1 MSVEVYGNFGL
12 RDLSQILQEL
22 TSALIVGVDTET
34 HTVEDKTMIGLAI
47 APSPDYAV
55 WFREDSPY
63 LHIALGILR
72 NPSVTKVFHNS
83 KFDFDVLEIYGVDET
98 NFEDPM
104 ILAYTLNLPQK
115 LYSLAM
121 HLGKVV
127 DAKFVE
133 FSIPKGSSMLD
144 VWQADPNFV
153 LQKCCTDARL
163 ALWCWY
169 RLTNPFPVM
178 SAASPVPVYNVPES
192 YYIDRNIVHCLR
204 HMEHMGVALNQE
216 SVCEFFAELE
226 EQTTYMRQLIQ
237 TKGCDP
243 NSNQQVG
250 IALAQRGWRLP
261 YTKKKRQLRVDERT
275 IRDIPDPLAQSVLI
289 YREKAKLKSTYA
301 EPLLGLERVFT
312 TYNNTRVITG
322 RLSSSDP
329 FNMQNVP
336 HYFRS
341 VFMAD
346 SCFFSW
352 DATQIELRA
361 IAYLAQDKVMMQAFA
376 NGEDIHKETMD
387 RMHIT
392 GNVADPVVARRL
404 AKTLNF
410 AVVYL
415 GEEETIIE
423 NAKKEGIIITPPE
436 ATDFRIRYSQIYPG
450 IRDYVQSQ
458 REQITKYGYVTTLY
472 GRIRKADPLRMANPH
487 SREAVIRE
495 LFNMPI
501 QGTAVEIIKKMMAKA
516 AKYDLRIQV
525 HDEIVYD
532 GTCPPPSL
540 LAGLAP
546 FETPLKLSIGQSWGD
561 LKEIKI

>member
-1 MSVEVYGNFGL
+1 
-12 RDLSQILQEL
+12 
-22 TSALIVGVDTET
+22 
-34 HTVEDKTMIGLAI
+34 
-47 APSPDYAV
+47 
-55 WFREDSPY
+55 
-63 LHIALGILR
+63 
-72 NPSVTKVFHNS
+72 
-83 KFDFDVLEIYGVDET
+83 
-98 NFEDPM
+98 
-104 ILAYTLNLPQK
+104 
-115 LYSLAM
+115 
-121 HLGKVV
+121 
-127 DAKFVE
+127 
-133 FSIPKGSSMLD
+133 
-144 VWQADPNFV
+144 
-153 LQKCCTDARL
+153 
-163 ALWCWY
+163 
-169 RLTNPFPVM
+169 
-178 SAASPVPVYNVPES
+178 
-192 YYIDRNIVHCLR
+192 
-204 HMEHMGVALNQE
+204 MGVALNQE

-261 YTKKKRQLRVDERT
+261 YTKSRRQLKVDERT

-289 YREKAKLKSTYA
+289 YREKAKLQSTYA
-301 EPLLGLERVFT
+301 GPLLGLERVYT

-346 SCFFSW
+346 EMFWAF
-352 DATQIELRA
+352 DAAQIQLRVL
-361 IAYLAQDKVMMQAFA
+361 AYLAQDKVMMQAFA
-376 NGEDIHKETMD
+376 NGEDIHQATMD
-387 RMHIT
+387 RMGIT
-392 GNVADPVVARRL
+392 GHVADPVVARRL
-404 AKTLNF
+404 AKTLNYAISF
-410 AVVYL
+410 L

-423 NAKKEGIIITPPE
+423 NAKKEGIVITPQE
-436 ATDFRIRYSQIYPG
+436 ATDFRVRYSQTYTG
-450 IRDYVQSQ
+450 IRDYVYNQ

-472 GRIRKADPLRMANPH
+472 GRIRKADPIRMANPH

-501 QGTAVEIIKKMMAKA
+501 QGADIEIIKKMMAKA

-540 LAGLAP
+540 FTGLAP
-546 FETPLKLSIGQSWGD
+546 FETPMKLSIGMSWGD
-561 LKEIKI
+561 LKEIKL

>member
-1 MSVEVYGNFGL
+1 MSVEVYGNFGSK
-12 RDLSQILQEL
+12 DLSQILQEL
-22 TSALIVGVDTET
+22 TSASIVGVDTET
-34 HTVEDKTMIGLAI
+34 HTIEDKTMIGLAI

-63 LHIALGILR
+63 LHVALGILR
-72 NPSVTKVFHNS
+72 NPKVTKVFHNS

-115 LYSLAM
+115 LYNLAM
-121 HLGKVV
+121 YLGKSVPQKYI
-127 DAKFVE
+127 DFK
-133 FSIPKGSSMLD
+133 IPKGGSMLD
-144 VWQADPNFV
+144 VWQSAPDFV
-153 LQKCCTDARL
+153 LQKCCIDAQL

-169 RLTNPFPVM
+169 ELTPRIV
-178 SAASPVPVYNVPES
+178 ES

-216 SVCEFFAELE
+216 SICEFFAELE

-261 YTKKKRQLRVDERT
+261 YTKSKRQLKVNERT
-275 IRDIPDPLAQSVLI
+275 IKDIPDPLAQSVLL
-289 YREKAKLKSTYA
+289 YREKAKLQNTYA
-301 EPLLGLERVFT
+301 KPLLGLERAYT
-312 TYNNTRVITG
+312 TYNNTRVVTG

-329 FNMQNVP
+329 INMQNIP

-341 VFMAD
+341 VFLAD
-346 SCFFSW
+346 ELFWSY
-352 DATQIELRA
+352 DAVQIELRA

-376 NGEDIHKETMD
+376 DGRDIHRETMD
-387 RMHIT
+387 RMGIT
-392 GNVADPVVARRL
+392 DNVADPVVARRL

-415 GEEETIIE
+415 GEEETIVE
-423 NAKKEGIIITPPE
+423 NAKKEGIVITLPE
-436 ATDFRIRYSQIYPG
+436 ATDFRIRYSQVYAG
-450 IRDYVQSQ
+450 IRDYVWSQ

-472 GRIRKADPLRMANPH
+472 GRTRKADPARMASPYT
-487 SREAVIRE
+487 REAVIRE
-495 LFNMPI
+495 LFNMPV
-501 QGTAVEIIKKMMAKA
+501 QGTAVEVIKKMMAKTA
-516 AKYDLRIQV
+516 NYDQRIQV

-532 GTCPPPSL
+532 GACPPPSMFT
-540 LAGLAP
+540 GLAP
-546 FETPLKLSIGQSWGD
+546 FETPMKLSIGQSWGD
-561 LKEIKI
+561 LKEIKV